1 MAKRIYLSPSEHG
14 VGQNKC
20 RHSKCYEDKHTRPI
34 AEACEKYLKLSGVE
48 VKVAKVGTSM
58 SVRCAESD
66 DFKADLHVPIHTNAF
81 SDKSV
86 RRLVFMCIRTDGE
99 YKKIFECVKNRMKD
113 SYKGDVKL
121 TKRTD
126 LFEINVPKAKT
137 FYCELGFHTNQYD
150 CDNFIHNADA
160 RGKELAHGLCDYL
173 GVTFKD
179 KKEEPKKEETKPT
192 TKTEPVAKTNVK
204 VVSEDGVWGKDT
216 TKYTQKLLKVSVD
229 SIISGQRTSCKKY
242 LPNAHKTS
250 WEFKLLGRGSATI
263 KALQK
268 YIGMSS
274 KQCDGLMGKASVTAL
289 QKFLKEKKFYTGA
302 VDGIMGA
309 KTVKAWQKFINSKF

>member
-66 DFKADLHVPIHTNAF
+66 NFKADLHVPIHTNAF

-160 RGKELAHGLCDYL
+160 RGKELAWGLCDYL

-179 KKEEPKKEETKPT
+179 KKEEPKPVI
-192 TKTEPVAKTNVK
+192 KTEPVSKTNTK
-204 VVSEDGVWGKDT
+204 VVTEDGSWGVST
-216 TKYTQKLLKVSVD
+216 TKYTQKLLKTTADGIVSN
-229 SIISGQRTSCKKY
+229 QRTSCKKY
-242 LPNAHKTS
+242 LPAAHKGS
-250 WEFKLLGRGSATI
+250 WQFKLLGKGSPMI

-268 YIGMSS
+268 HIGMAS
-274 KQCDGLMGKASVTAL
+274 KQCDGLMGKASVIAL
-289 QKFLKEKKFYTGA
+289 QKFLKNKKFYTGA
-302 VDGIMGA
+302 IDGIMGVG
-309 KTVKAWQKFINSKF
+309 TVKAWQKYLNDRF